1 MELWFYE
8 DQAKGLR
15 IGLRT
20 LQTYCKEK
28 SAYQDICIM
37 ETEFYGRMLTLD
49 GIVQTTEKDEF
60 TYHEMLVH
68 VPLVAHPNP
77 ESVLVIGGGDGG
89 SIREILRHPSVKKA
103 TLVEID
109 EKVTAAAREYLPTL
123 SSALS
128 DPRVEMQFTDGI
140 KFVAEHRE
148 AFDVII
154 VDSTDPIGAAVG
166 LFKRDFYRNVYE
178 ALRPDGIFSAQTE
191 SPFIMPDVIR
201 SVYADVSSV
210 FPICKLYLGTVPTYP
225 GVLWSFTVGSKQYDP
240 ALPDRSRAE
249 RVTGRYYNYDIH
261 KSAFSLP
268 TFVQELVRGGG
279 S

>member
-20 LQTYCKEK
+20 LQTYYREK
-28 SAYQDICIM
+28 SKYQDICIM
-37 ETEFYGRMLTLD
+37 ETEFYGRMLALD

-89 SIREILRHPSVKKA
+89 SIREILKHPSVKKA

-109 EKVTAAAREYLPTL
+109 EKVTAASREYLPTL

-128 DPRVEMQFTDGI
+128 DPRVEMHFTDGI
-140 KFVAEHRE
+140 RFVAESRN

-166 LFKRDFYRNVYE
+166 LFKLDFYRSVYE
-178 ALRPDGIFSAQTE
+178 ALRPEGIFSAQTE

-210 FPICKLYLGTVPTYP
+210 FPVCKLYLGTVPTYP
-225 GVLWSFTVGSKQYDP
+225 GVLWSFTIGSKKHDP
-240 ALPDRSRAE
+240 AVPDRSRAE